1 MRSDHHISRE
11 KHVRDELA
19 LQRRLGAA
27 RRAASTL
34 MPTLRRTGVSVKPQ
48 SRPPADDRAVPRS
61 HVDRSTQN
69 DRVPPSRRES

>member
-34 MPTLRRTGVSVKPQ
+34 MPPLRRTGVAVKPQ
-48 SRPPADDRAVPRS
+48 PLRPADDQAV
-61 HVDRSTQN
+61 RSTQSA
-69 DRVPPSRRES
+69 RVPPSRRESKRGY